1 MTRLRWENM
10 SVGDRLGPVHYVLTP
25 EVAAEFARASNLSP
39 AAAAL
44 LVGDQG
50 RPAAHPVLTQSD
62 YMQLLQDRYGP
73 MGTGLHTRQR
83 TVVHRPLP
91 LNIALTGRGQVTA
104 LEQKRG
110 RDYWTIDYSVR
121 AGSQL
126 LVEHQMTASVDRE
139 DQSQPEPETARLPAT
154 PRPARPET
162 DWSAETVTFG
172 PDLDR
177 SFTFAGQVAFDRQ
190 YWLRY
195 GPGRR
200 TAPNAHNDAGFARA
214 AGLPDAIA
222 HSGHYYA
229 WFAELALLRFGT
241 RWLYGGTLS
250 ARFLGPVFPGDA
262 LSLSTAFGDDP
273 GDVVRIRAINQ
284 RGRPIATGEAATAPV
299 AGAQS
304 SGVLDR

>member
-1 MTRLRWENM
+1 VTRLRWENM

-25 EVAAEFARASNLSP
+25 EVAAEFAQASNLSP
-39 AAAAL
+39 AAHAL
-44 LVGDQG
+44 LAGDQG
-50 RPAAHPVLTQSD
+50 QPVAHPMLTQSD

-91 LNIALTGRGQVTA
+91 LGPALTGQGQVTS

-139 DQSQPEPETARLPAT
+139 DQSQPEPETARPPAT

-214 AGLPDAIA
+214 AGLP
-222 HSGHYYA
+222 GC
-229 WFAELALLRFGT
+229 RT
-241 RWLYGGTLS
+241 RSPTLVTTTPGSPSSRCCAS
-250 ARFLGPVFPGDA
+250 APDGC
-262 LSLSTAFGDDP
+262 TAA
-273 GDVVRIRAINQ
+273 R
-284 RGRPIATGEAATAPV
+284 
-299 AGAQS
+299 
-304 SGVLDR
+304 